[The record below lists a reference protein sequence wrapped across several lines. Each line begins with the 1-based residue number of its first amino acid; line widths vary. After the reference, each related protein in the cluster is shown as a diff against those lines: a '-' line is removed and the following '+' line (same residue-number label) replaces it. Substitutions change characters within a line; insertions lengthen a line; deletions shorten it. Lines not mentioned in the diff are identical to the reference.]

1 MLKVRIPVYYDYA
14 SSLSYIAARVMER
27 LDGQIDATLLWKGVQ
42 IVRRHQGWKNG
53 EVIDTGSKGKIIRVS
68 RETGI
73 PLRIPPTWLD
83 STYALEAAEFAKD
96 QQGFLLFHN
105 AVFRAAFED
114 ERDIADLDVVLDIA
128 RSVGLPSSELRLLL
142 QSGALTHRVLA
153 TEREADSFG
162 IIGYPT
168 FLLGDFPLI
177 GIQPADTMQLLLT
190 RYIHKSQKTPGH

>member
-42 IVRRHQGWKNG
+42 IVRRHGGWKNG
-53 EVIDTGSKGKIIRVS
+53 EVIDTDSKGKIIRVS

-73 PLRIPPTWLD
+73 PLRIPHTWLD

-96 QQGFLLFHN
+96 QEVFLPFHN
-105 AVFRAAFED
+105 AVFKAIFED
-114 ERDIADLDVVLDIA
+114 ERDIADLNVVLDIA
-128 RSVGLPSSELRLLL
+128 RSVGLPSTELRLLL
-142 QSGALTHRVLA
+142 QSGGLTHRVLA
-153 TEREADSFG
+153 TEREAESFG
-162 IIGYPT
+162 ILGYPT

-177 GIQPADTMQLLLT
+177 GIQPADTMRLLLT
-190 RYIHKSQKTPGH
+190 RYIYKSRKTPGH